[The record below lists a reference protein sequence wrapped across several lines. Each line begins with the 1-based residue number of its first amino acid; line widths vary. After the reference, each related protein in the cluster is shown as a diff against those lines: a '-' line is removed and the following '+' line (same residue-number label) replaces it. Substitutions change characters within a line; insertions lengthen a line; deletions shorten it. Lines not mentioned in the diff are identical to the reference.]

1 MIPKPFRADEAH
13 FQHLTRRHFL
23 RDCQVGLGG
32 IALSALGAG
41 HLPGAQLPENPLVA
55 RKSHFEPKA
64 KRVVYIHCAGSPP
77 HLDLLDYKP
86 ELVKRTGQDCPDEF
100 IKGKEFAFTK
110 GKPKLMGT
118 PRTFTQHGSG
128 GSWLSDAVP
137 HFHGIADEMC
147 VVRSM
152 YTDQFNHAPAQLFLL
167 TGSPRQGRPSM
178 GSWVTYGLGSENED
192 LPGFVVMIS
201 GGIQPSAGKNAWG
214 SGFLPSVFQ
223 GVQCRS
229 KGDPVLYVRDPKGM
243 SRELRRKGLDALR
256 TLNEIQAAE
265 LGSPETL
272 TRIAQYEL
280 AYRMQVSVPEVMD
293 ISRESENTLNTY
305 GAVPGA
311 SSLAN
316 NCLLARRLLEKGVRF
331 VQLFDWG
338 WDFHGTNPKED
349 IRDGLTK
356 KCSTMDR
363 PVAALISD
371 LKERGLLED
380 TLVIWGGEF
389 GRTPFREGRTAGGKV
404 LGRDHFPDCYS
415 MFMAGGGVQGGITH
429 GQSDEL
435 GFSPAENPVHVHDLQ
450 ATILHLLGFDHERLI
465 HRFQGRDYRLT
476 DVHGKVIK
484 GILA

>member
-1 MIPKPFRADEAH
+1 MIPKLFRADEAH

-128 GSWLSDAVP
+128 GTWLSDAVP